1 MGSEKINCSELKSA
15 ALKANSVCKELED
28 YSELLTKKVLNKLSS
43 LPGSDSKG
51 YIASAKNAAK
61 GKQAKLDQSYQEFEN
76 FGKSVLS
83 FRSYAEQKD
92 KEVSNTINR
101 LADPYKKKGFSFG
114 GVVENIGNY
123 IYNFVCV
130 DVVNF
135 ISDYV
140 PLGDMFMDGLRNLGN
155 GLSHCME
162 NIRDWFKYGAGQ
174 YLKNIGD
181 SILKVVGIAVGIIG
195 LIGTIA
201 TLTCTFFVVVGVIG
215 VIAGCAYLFYESS
228 NMAATIDSNMTAMEE
243 YRKTNKGLAHYY
255 AGVDSVKEY
264 VKRTDYGDKEAN
276 EKKERIANYYDAA
289 GKISGG
295 VYGLASIVVSFEA
308 LGNVY
313 GLKGNVVDHDFSG
326 KNIIKNIRRQWYQK
340 QFDAGVIF
348 TYDARGEARFGG
360 VNLLKL
366 TGIQGKIEG
375 IKDFE
380 KYVLSYDPDAD
391 DMTLKDWAKGVKE
404 RNKVVKTVYNFFTD
418 GGNEN
423 VKSAEKIDSF
433 IEKPK
438 FTDIPDVI
446 SSLSTLG
453 GQGGLSEL
461 TETYIEPW
469 GKVAENIIEP
479 ADSINDIVSD
489 TSLDDYKVTKAISE
503 ELRRWITP
511 RQGIPIWNWSGVG
524 VV

>member
-51 YIASAKNAAK
+51 YITSAKNAAK
-61 GKQAKLDQSYQEFEN
+61 KKQAKLDQSYREFEN

-101 LADPYKKKGFSFG
+101 LADPYKKKGFGFG

-174 YLKNIGD
+174 YLKNMGA
-181 SILKVVGIAVGIIG
+181 SILKVVGIASGIIG
-195 LIGTIA
+195 LVATIT
-201 TLTCTFFVVVGVIG
+201 TLTCTFFIVVGVIG
-215 VIAGCAYLFYESS
+215 VIAGCAYLIYEAS

-243 YRKTNKGLAHYY
+243 HRKTNKGLAHYY
-255 AGVDSVKEY
+255 AGIDGVKEY
-264 VKRTDYGDKEAN
+264 TKRTDFGDKETN
-276 EKKERIANYYDAA
+276 ERRERIANYYD
-289 GKISGG
+289 GIGRISGG
-295 VYGLASIVVSFEA
+295 VYGLANLIVSFEA

-313 GLKGNVVDHDFSG
+313 GLHGKVVDHDFSPSNV
-326 KNIIKNIRRQWYQK
+326 KRNIVRQWYQK
-340 QFDAGVIF
+340 KLDAGIVF
-348 TYDARGEARFGG
+348 TYDKNGNPRIGI
-360 VNLLKL
+360 NLLKL
-366 TGIQGKIEG
+366 SGVEGVINDLKGLEGDTAGDSNKKHKFLTRWEKDQKDRQKYNNEIQTGNKKINTTLNTL
-375 IKDFE
+375 FE
-380 KYVLSYDPDAD
+380 FL
-391 DMTLKDWAKGVKE
+391 
-404 RNKVVKTVYNFFTD
+404 TD
-418 GGNEN
+418 GRSDS
-423 VKSAEKIDSF
+423 VKNAETMDQYL
-433 IEKPK
+433 EDPK
-438 FTDIPDVI
+438 FSEEPGFFSAIVTLTGQDGLVYSDF
-446 SSLSTLG
+446 LS
-453 GQGGLSEL
+453 GLSE
-461 TETYIEPW
+461 
-469 GKVAENIIEP
+469 N
-479 ADSINDIVSD
+479 
-489 TSLDDYKVTKAISE
+489 
-503 ELRRWITP
+503 
-511 RQGIPIWNWSGVG
+511 GVG
-524 VV
+524 IAGGFNDMFSDIPLDEKWSMPNFKPQHSFPDGGWTEAVIY